1 MNIPVID
8 GYDSFYDT
16 ASYLAGGGTP
26 DTGGIINNILSGL
39 TAELRDFSKT
49 AAVILILALLSST
62 VGTLNSAFGEGSA
75 GRAAFFGFFA
85 AVSALALACFNT
97 ALSYGTGVIT
107 AMTDFMDKFTPVL
120 VMLIFACCKPAS
132 AAAFEPVLSAA
143 VYVVSIITRECM
155 VLLTTFSA
163 VLSVAGNIGDKTSIS
178 GFIKIVNSIN
188 KWLMTFVITLFTGI
202 NAVYG
207 FSVSSLD
214 AVSAKTI
221 KFAVGS
227 LVPVV
232 GGFLSDSVDTVTTSA
247 SLIKNSAGAAGI
259 IIMCGICLAPV
270 LKLGAM
276 QLMLRLCAALSEP
289 VTDARISGMLWG
301 MSEAVTAVFGT
312 VILTAVLFAVNIC
325 IILRLTT

>member
-1 MNIPVID
+1 MTIPAIE
-8 GYDSFYDT
+8 GYDSFDT
-16 ASYLAGGGTP
+16 TVGYLMGGHAP
-26 DTGGIINNILSGL
+26 DTGGILNNIFSGAAL
-39 TAELRDFSKT
+39 ELRAFSKT
-49 AAVILILALLSST
+49 AAAILLLALLSSA
-62 VGTLNSAFGEGSA
+62 VGTLNSAFGESSA
-75 GRAAFFGFFA
+75 GRAAFFAFFA

-97 ALSYGTGVIT
+97 ALSYGADVIFS
-107 AMTDFMDKFTPVL
+107 MTDFMDKFTPVL
-120 VMLIFACCKPAS
+120 VMSVFACCKPAS

-155 VLLTTFSA
+155 VPLTTFSA
-163 VLSVAGNIGDKTSIS
+163 VLSVAGNVGDKASIS
-178 GFIKIVNSIN
+178 GFIKIVNSVN
-188 KWLMTFVITLFTGI
+188 KWLMAFVITLFTGI

-214 AVSAKTI
+214 AISAKTI

-247 SLIKNSAGAAGI
+247 SLIKNSAGAAGVI
-259 IIMCGICLAPV
+259 IICGICVAPV
-270 LKLGAM
+270 IKLGVM
-276 QLMLRLCAALSEP
+276 QLMLRLCAAFSEP
-289 VTDARISGMLWG
+289 VTDKRISGMLWG

-325 IILRLTT
+325 IILRMTS

>member
-1 MNIPVID
+1 MNIPTID
-8 GYDSFYDT
+8 GYAGFYDT
-16 ASYLAGGGTP
+16 AAYLARGGAP
-26 DTGGIINNILSGL
+26 DTGGILNNILSGL
-39 TAELRDFSKT
+39 TAEMRDFSGK

-62 VGTLNSAFGEGSA
+62 AGTLNSALGESSA

-97 ALSYGTGVIT
+97 ALSYGMGVIT

-132 AAAFEPVLSAA
+132 AAVFEPVLSAA
-143 VYVVSIITRECM
+143 VYVVSVITHECM
-155 VLLTTFSA
+155 VPLTTFSA

-178 GFIKIVNSIN
+178 GFIKIVNSTN

-232 GGFLSDSVDTVTTSA
+232 GGFLSDSVDTVMTSA

-259 IIMCGICLAPV
+259 IIICGICLAPA

-276 QLMLRLCAALSEP
+276 QLMLRLCAALAEP
-289 VTDARISGMLWG
+289 VADARISGMLWG

-312 VILTAVLFAVNIC
+312 VILTAVIFAVNIC